1 MVTKAGQTSL
11 IINCNIYLSYNGDV
25 MFTSLRELIVSL
37 RELILSLRELIVRL
51 RQLIASL
58 RQLIVLTAVT
68 QYLLMLILYL
78 DLRACVWVYWHLQFG
93 FDSTDISRGGFK
105 LRSMV
110 VLSII

>member
-1 MVTKAGQTSL
+1 MKTVDCKFKTVDCKFKTADCKFKTADCKFKTVDCQFKTTD
-11 IINCNIYLSYNGDV
+11 CKFKTADCK
-25 MFTSLRELIVSL
+25 FKT
-37 RELILSLRELIVRL
+37 
-51 RQLIASL
+51 ADCP
-58 RQLIVLTAVT
+58 TAVT